1 MKLTKRK
8 MKVMALSMAIAVIMA
23 VPKVTN
29 AQSLKS
35 DGFFS
40 SWNDGYENR
49 DEGITL
55 SGGISNNSFESPL
68 GSGLLIMVAAG
79 IGYVVKKCVKS
90 KNQGL

>member
-1 MKLTKRK
+1 
-8 MKVMALSMAIAVIMA
+8 MKVMVLSVAIAVIVT
-23 VPKVTN
+23 VPNVTN
-29 AQSLKS
+29 AQSFRS

-40 SWNDGYENR
+40 GMDDGCENR

-90 KNQGL
+90 KNQDL

>member
-1 MKLTKRK
+1 
-8 MKVMALSMAIAVIMA
+8 MKVMVLSVAIAVIVA
-23 VPKVTN
+23 VPNVTN

-40 SWNDGYENR
+40 GWNDGYENR

-90 KNQGL
+90 KNQDL